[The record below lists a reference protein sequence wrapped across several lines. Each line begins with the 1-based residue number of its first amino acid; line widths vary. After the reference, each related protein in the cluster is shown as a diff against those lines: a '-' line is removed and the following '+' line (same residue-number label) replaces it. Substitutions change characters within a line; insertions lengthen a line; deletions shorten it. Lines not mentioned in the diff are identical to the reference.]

1 MKAVLTD
8 EQVLVYSSTEN
19 QSISI
24 ATIHK
29 GEVMDLGKVIRKKGK
44 VWVEIAL
51 LGNQKGYIS
60 GETKIFSIRKGQ
72 VTTNSADLVETPV
85 KSAAVIK
92 TLQRGAILTISGVE
106 KTEEGSWFKAMDDS
120 GVNGYIATSVKLK
133 MVPEYSRSSAIK
145 NMITGLVFILIGV
158 GLTVL
163 NLQSQQ
169 ANGMI
174 YLSYAVIFFGLLQ
187 GGQGLIEFLKAQKAP
202 TQQKK

>member
-1 MKAVLTD
+1 
-8 EQVLVYSSTEN
+8 
-19 QSISI
+19 
-24 ATIHK
+24 
-29 GEVMDLGKVIRKKGK
+29 MDLGKVIRKKGK

-72 VTTNSADLVETPV
+72 VITNSADLVETPV
-85 KSAAVIK
+85 KSAVVIK

-106 KTEEGSWFKAMDDS
+106 KTEEGSWFKAMDNS

-145 NMITGLVFILIGV
+145 NMITGLVFIVIGV

>member
-72 VTTNSADLVETPV
+72 VITNSADLVETPV
-85 KSAAVIK
+85 KSAVVIK

-106 KTEEGSWFKAMDDS
+106 KTEEGSWFKAMDNS

-145 NMITGLVFILIGV
+145 NMITGLVFIVIGV

-187 GGQGLIEFLKAQKAP
+187 GGQGLIEFLKAQKAT
-202 TQQKK
+202 TQLKK